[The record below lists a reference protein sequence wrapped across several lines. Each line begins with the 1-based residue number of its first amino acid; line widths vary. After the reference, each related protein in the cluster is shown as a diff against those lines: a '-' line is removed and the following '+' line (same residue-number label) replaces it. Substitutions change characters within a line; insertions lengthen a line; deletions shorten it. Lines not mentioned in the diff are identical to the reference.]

1 MTPYSVWMN
10 LSKGKT
16 VDDIY
21 KNLTS
26 AQQLIDENKNSA
38 TVQIT
43 NGMFTLSFILSLIVC
58 SVGFLLYWV
67 MTLKQRELQF
77 GIYRAMGMKMRE
89 VKAML
94 LNEQIFLSLLPLL
107 AGAGIGITATA
118 MFVRLISIIYLPQKH
133 NIGVNVYIYQSDT
146 NRIIT
151 LIINATNLIYISCDM
166 FCNK

>member
-1 MTPYSVWMN
+1 ME
-10 LSKGKT
+10 
-16 VDDIY
+16 DIY

-77 GIYRAMGMKMRE
+77 GIYRAMGMRMRE

-94 LNEQIFLSLLPLL
+94 LNEQIFLSFLPLL

-133 NIGVNVYIYQSDT
+133 NIGVNVYIYPSDMLELT
-146 NRIIT
+146 GV
-151 LIINATNLIYISCDM
+151 LFVAVAVCYVVISRLLKSMKIAQALRLGEDS
-166 FCNK
+166 